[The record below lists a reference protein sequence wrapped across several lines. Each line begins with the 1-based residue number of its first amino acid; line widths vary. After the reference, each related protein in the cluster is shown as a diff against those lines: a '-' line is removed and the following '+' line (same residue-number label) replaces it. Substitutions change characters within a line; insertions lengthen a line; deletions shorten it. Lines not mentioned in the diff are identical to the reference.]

1 MSCKKE
7 EIELDGEIYV
17 RKSSLKSEAKDLNGM
32 RCVLVRSYAA
42 GVHFGYLK
50 STEHTLAGT
59 LVTLVDTRRVYSWQG
74 AATLSQM
81 ALEGV
86 KKPDGCK
93 FSVVI
98 PENTIQNC
106 IEIIPISEQAW
117 ESLKSV
123 AVWKI

>member
-93 FSVVI
+93 FSVVL